1 MADGQPGKEEDGE
14 TPSAAGQKQQQRKGS
29 QAAVVAAEQK
39 QDSAGIMRHEDSQ
52 ADEEHNSR
60 DQGLLSTAPSDQ
72 AAQVLAMLASACTQ
86 PLAAADGVDKPAAKV
101 TPAKRASG
109 SAAADDSGRPAKLA
123 RSSSNDSQQQHEEQG
138 QQDGTESGGDGDAGQ
153 PDSPTGSDA
162 VAAAASLHKLSSA
175 SAAELGGSLAAFRA
189 AVAATERLNSA
200 AAAAGGGGNSD
211 RGLVSAADAQLL
223 LGGLRRIGSG
233 MSNVPLGSGGPLKPG
248 QSKQEPHDIMQ
259 GFVETGLL
267 QSYSPET
274 HCYVKCGNVQGV
286 FALAS
291 GSILCLCN
299 ECSGHEPCWF
309 APAAFERHGGMAAS
323 KKWRGSIQ
331 VGGYAQCGLLR
342 GQGQGQGQ
350 TEWASM
356 STRVLQCLQSGGVKG
371 KLLRHNTV
379 VRDTSRGLSR
389 CLLADMAQSCLPAWP
404 CFVNSCAY

>member
-1 MADGQPGKEEDGE
+1 M
-14 TPSAAGQKQQQRKGS
+14 QQQ
-29 QAAVVAAEQK
+29 
-39 QDSAGIMRHEDSQ
+39 HEDSQ
-52 ADEEHNSR
+52 ADDSR
-60 DQGLLSTAPSDQ
+60 DQDLSTAPSDQ
-72 AAQVLAMLASACTQ
+72 AAAVLAMLASSVNGKPPAD
-86 PLAAADGVDKPAAKV
+86 AAEDGADKRAARA

-123 RSSSNDSQQQHEEQG
+123 RSSSNDSQQQQQQEEEEQG
-138 QQDGTESGGDGDAGQ
+138 QQDGTESGGDADQ
-153 PDSPTGSDA
+153 PDSPAGSDA

-175 SAAELGGSLAAFRA
+175 SAAELDGSLAAFRA

-248 QSKQEPHDIMQ
+248 QSKQGPHDIMQ
-259 GFVETGLL
+259 GLVEAGLL
-267 QSYSPET
+267 QSYTPET

-286 FALAS
+286 FSLAS

-299 ECSGHEPCWF
+299 ACSTHEPCWF

-331 VGGYAQCGLLR
+331 VGGLSHSGECTARSKAAGSKRVGTRQHTYA
-342 GQGQGQGQ
+342 
-350 TEWASM
+350 
-356 STRVLQCLQSGGVKG
+356 
-371 KLLRHNTV
+371 
-379 VRDTSRGLSR
+379 
-389 CLLADMAQSCLPAWP
+389 
-404 CFVNSCAY
+404 

>member
-1 MADGQPGKEEDGE
+1 MADGQPGKEDGE
-14 TPSAAGQKQQQRKGS
+14 APSTGQKQQRKGS
-29 QAAVVAAEQK
+29 QAAVVAAAEQK
-39 QDSAGIMRHEDSQ
+39 QDSAGMQLAHEDSQ
-52 ADEEHNSR
+52 LADEEHNSR
-60 DQGLLSTAPSDQ
+60 DQGVSTAPSDQ
-72 AAQVLAMLASACTQ
+72 AAAVLAMLASACTK
-86 PLAAADGVDKPAAKV
+86 PPADAAAADGAAKPAAKA

-138 QQDGTESGGDGDAGQ
+138 QPEGTESGGADGVAGQ

-200 AAAAGGGGNSD
+200 AAAAAGGGGNSD

-248 QSKQEPHDIMQ
+248 QSKQGPHDIMQ
-259 GFVETGLL
+259 GLVETGLL

-299 ECSGHEPCWF
+299 ACSSHEPCWF

-331 VGGYAQCGLLR
+331 VGR
-342 GQGQGQGQ
+342 
-350 TEWASM
+350 
-356 STRVLQCLQSGGVKG
+356 
-371 KLLRHNTV
+371 
-379 VRDTSRGLSR
+379 
-389 CLLADMAQSCLPAWP
+389 
-404 CFVNSCAY
+404 

>member
-1 MADGQPGKEEDGE
+1 MADGQPGKEDGE
-14 TPSAAGQKQQQRKGS
+14 APSTGQKQQRKGS
-29 QAAVVAAEQK
+29 QAAVVAAAEQK
-39 QDSAGIMRHEDSQ
+39 QDSAGMQLAHEDSQ
-52 ADEEHNSR
+52 LADEEHNSR
-60 DQGLLSTAPSDQ
+60 DQGVSTAPSDQ
-72 AAQVLAMLASACTQ
+72 AAAVLAMLASACTK
-86 PLAAADGVDKPAAKV
+86 PPADAAAADGAAKPAAKA

-138 QQDGTESGGDGDAGQ
+138 QPEGTESGGADGVAGQ

-200 AAAAGGGGNSD
+200 AAAAAGGGGNSD

-248 QSKQEPHDIMQ
+248 QSKQGPHDIMQ
-259 GFVETGLL
+259 GLVETGLL

-299 ECSGHEPCWF
+299 ACSSHEPCWF

-331 VGGYAQCGLLR
+331 VGG
-342 GQGQGQGQ
+342 
-350 TEWASM
+350 
-356 STRVLQCLQSGGVKG
+356 
-371 KLLRHNTV
+371 
-379 VRDTSRGLSR
+379 
-389 CLLADMAQSCLPAWP
+389 
-404 CFVNSCAY
+404 